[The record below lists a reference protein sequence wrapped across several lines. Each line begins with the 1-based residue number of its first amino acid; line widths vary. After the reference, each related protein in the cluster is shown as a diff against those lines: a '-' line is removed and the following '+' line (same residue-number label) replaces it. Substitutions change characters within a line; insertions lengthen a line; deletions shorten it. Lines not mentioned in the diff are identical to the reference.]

1 MSQDWNSAYTDLGPP
16 PYAPGMARHVAIVPH
31 THWDR
36 EWYAPFQTFRARLVD
51 LLDGLLPQLEADP
64 SYRHFMLDG
73 QMAVVDDYLEVRPE
87 AAERLR
93 RLGSSGRLSMGPWYV
108 LMDEF
113 LVSGECMVRN
123 LQLGL
128 ARAAAFGGAMRVG
141 YLPDMFGHVAQMP
154 QLLRQFGF
162 EHAVVWR
169 GVPAAVDRTAFWWRS
184 PDGSQVR
191 AEYLPAG
198 YGNGAV
204 VPDDAKALV
213 QRIDEWAD
221 LFSPL
226 LGDAPIL
233 WMNGTDHLL
242 PQPWLG
248 RVAAEANGLQDDYR
262 LEVSSL
268 ADHLRAAPT
277 DGLPSWDGEL
287 RSGARANLLMGV
299 ASNRVDVK
307 QAAAR
312 AERAIERLAEPLAAL
327 FMPADR
333 WPGATLD
340 VAWKELIRNSAHDS
354 ICACSHDEV
363 GLAVLHRYAEAT
375 RIAEAVADRALA
387 AAGARLAPGAPVVV
401 NPSARLRSGLVEL
414 WLPGGADGPP
424 PPGTQRLEVVPA
436 ETALPLDD
444 ASRGTM
450 AIREMEFQRSIIG
463 AVLRDPAGGELLRI
477 ERTPFGELV
486 TPAVQ
491 RRLDDLVAS
500 RPEGGVVVVE
510 RRRPRQRVLA
520 HVDRVP
526 GYGWKRWA
534 PTPGGSP
541 IEPVDVDAAWGA
553 LTNGLVAVRLDPAA
567 GTFAVDGLHGLG
579 RLVDGGDVGD
589 TYNYCPPADDLVVE
603 RPVRAEVALLDAG
616 PLRGRL
622 GLRATYA
629 WPDRAGDDG
638 RGRIGEREVD
648 VTTVVEVRAAERLVR
663 VETTFDNRCR
673 DHRLRAW
680 FPLPEPAPTS
690 MAECAF
696 AVVERGL
703 TAEGGATETAMP
715 TFPSRRF
722 VRAGGLTLV
731 HDGLLE
737 YELVDIGD
745 DRARALALTLVRST
759 GLLSQG
765 PMATRP
771 LPAGPVVPAEAAQM
785 QGPVTVRYAV
795 HVGEADPYAL
805 VDAAFLPLLAV
816 DGTSQGLGEG
826 ERGQALRVDGAEVSA
841 LRRTPAGGLEL
852 RVFNPTPAPATV
864 TVGGRSGWLVDLRG
878 QAFEPFDGGFELAP
892 WRIATAL
899 LDEA

>member
-1 MSQDWNSAYTDLGPP
+1 
-16 PYAPGMARHVAIVPH
+16 MARHVAIVPH

-51 LLDGLLPQLEADP
+51 LLDGLLPELEADP

-73 QMAVVDDYLEVRPE
+73 QMAVVDDYLEIRPE
-87 AAERLR
+87 AAAALR

-128 ARAAAFGGAMRVG
+128 DRAATFGGAMPVG
-141 YLPDMFGHVAQMP
+141 YVPDMFGHVAQMP

-162 EHAVVWR
+162 DHAVVWR

-221 LFSPL
+221 LHRAL
-226 LGDAPIL
+226 LDGGDDGDDDRSTPIL

-248 RVAAEANGLQDDYR
+248 RVVAEANGLQDEYR
-262 LEVSSL
+262 LDVTPL

-277 DGLPSWDGEL
+277 DGLPSWQGEL

-312 AERAIERLAEPLAAL
+312 AERTLERLAEPLASL
-327 FMPADR
+327 FLPAES
-333 WPGATLD
+333 WPGAMLA
-340 VAWKELIRNSAHDS
+340 VAWKEMIRNSAHDS

-387 AAGARLAPGAPVVV
+387 AAGARLAPGAPFVV
-401 NPSARLRSGLVEL
+401 NPSARARSGLVEL
-414 WLPGGADGPP
+414 WLPGGPDGPP
-424 PPGTQRLEVVPA
+424 PLGTQRLDVVPA
-436 ETALPLDD
+436 ETVTSLDD
-444 ASRGTM
+444 AARATM
-450 AIREMEFQRSIIG
+450 AIREMEYQRSIIG
-463 AVLRDPAGGELLRI
+463 VVVRDPTGHELLRV

-486 TPAVQ
+486 TPSVQ
-491 RRLDDLVAS
+491 RRLDELVAA
-500 RPEGGVVVVE
+500 RPEGEVVLVE

-526 GYGWKRWA
+526 GYGWRRWA
-534 PTPGGSP
+534 PAPGGPP
-541 IEPVDVDAAWGA
+541 IEPVEVDAAWGA
-553 LTNGLVAVRLDPAA
+553 LTNGVVAVRLDPAA
-567 GTFAVDGLHGLG
+567 GTFSIDGLHGLG

-589 TYNYCPPADDLVVE
+589 TYNYCPPAEDRIVD

-622 GLRATYA
+622 ALRATYA
-629 WPDRAGDDG
+629 WPERADGDG
-638 RGRIGEREVD
+638 RRRVGEREVD
-648 VTTVVEVRAAERLVR
+648 VTTVIEARAGERLVR
-663 VETTFDNRCR
+663 VETAFDNRCR

-680 FPLPEPAPTS
+680 FPLPEPAS
-690 MAECAF
+690 SSSAECAF

-703 TAEGGATETAMP
+703 TAEGGATEAAMP

-722 VRAGGLTLV
+722 VRAGGLTVV
-731 HDGLLE
+731 HEGLLE
-737 YELVDIGD
+737 YELVDIEG
-745 DRARALALTLVRST
+745 DRAKTLALTLARCT

-771 LPAGPVVPAEAAQM
+771 LPAGPVVPAEAAQL
-785 QGPVTVRYAV
+785 QGPLTVRYAV
-795 HVGEADPYAL
+795 HVGEADPYVL
-805 VDAAFLPLLAV
+805 VDDAFLPLAAV
-816 DGTSQGLGEG
+816 DGSSRRLGEG
-826 ERGQALRVDGAEVSA
+826 ERGQELAIDGAEVSA

-864 TVGGRSGWLVDLRG
+864 TLDGRSGWLVDLRG
-878 QAFEPFDGGFELAP
+878 HPIEPFDGSFELAP

-899 LDEA
+899 LKPT